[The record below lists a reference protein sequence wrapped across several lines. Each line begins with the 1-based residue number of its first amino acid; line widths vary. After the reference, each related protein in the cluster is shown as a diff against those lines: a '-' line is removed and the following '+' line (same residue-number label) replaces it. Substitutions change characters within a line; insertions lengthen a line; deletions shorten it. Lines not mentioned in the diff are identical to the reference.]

1 MVIHFFSE
9 WYKIHMSSIFA
20 YIHFNPQTLSMHEHA
35 NTYIH
40 ACTCAYK
47 HMHTHTNAHKHVHE
61 HTNPHK
67 RMHTHTHTHMQT
79 RTHTY
84 MHTHK
89 HKLKEFDHK
98 KNESTSYTLHALNH
112 IETFLCPI

>member
-35 NTYIH
+35 NAYIH

-47 HMHTHTNAHKHVHE
+47 HMHTHTNTYMNTQT
-61 HTNPHK
+61 HTNACTRIH
-67 RMHTHTHTHMQT
+67 T

>member
-1 MVIHFFSE
+1 
-9 WYKIHMSSIFA
+9 MSSIFA

-98 KNESTSYTLHALNH
+98 KMNQHHIHCMLSIILKHSCVQYNALRVQMQV
-112 IETFLCPI
+112 